1 MRLFLIW
8 LTFAAL
14 FFTEVSASGITPQD
28 RILKRAYRLHQS
40 EIQVRFSG
48 KVIVLLPND
57 EDGSRHQ
64 RFIVELASG
73 QTLLIAHN
81 IDLAPVVSGLR
92 KGSKVSVRGEYIW
105 SSEGG
110 IVHYTHDD
118 PDGSHPS
125 GWIKFKGMKYH

>member
-1 MRLFLIW
+1 MRLFLIC
-8 LTFAAL
+8 LTFIAL
-14 FFTEVSASGITPQD
+14 FFNDVSASGITPQD

-40 EIQVRFSG
+40 EIQVRFTG
-48 KVIVLLPND
+48 KVIVLLPTD
-57 EDGSRHQ
+57 EEGSRHQ

-73 QTLLIAHN
+73 QTLLIADN

-105 SSEGG
+105 GSEGG

-118 PDGSHPS
+118 PDESHPS
-125 GWIKFKGMKYH
+125 GWIKFKGRKYH